1 MDAWCACDVVEQ
13 ILMDARCACDA
24 VEDIYSIISSQ
35 LNPAL
40 P

>member
-24 VEDIYSIISSQ
+24 VEDIYSIIISQ